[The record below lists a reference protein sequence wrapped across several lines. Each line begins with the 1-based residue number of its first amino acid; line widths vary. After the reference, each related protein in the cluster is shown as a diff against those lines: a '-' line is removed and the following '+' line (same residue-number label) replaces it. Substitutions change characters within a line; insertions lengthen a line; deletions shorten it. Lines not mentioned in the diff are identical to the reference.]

1 VGPTRKT
8 KRHKAPEDTPDLT
21 AAQTTELLRR
31 VADSRDPRRYLIIS
45 RMLPGARFV
54 LYYNVSD
61 DVYAWNDPQ
70 GGTLFKRRQAAALIH
85 RKLGRGNEVIEVRIV
100 RGKVIGAPRRRRR
113 TQRAKPS
120 FKSSSRRR
128 TAG

>member
-1 VGPTRKT
+1 M
-8 KRHKAPEDTPDLT
+8 
-21 AAQTTELLRR
+21 
-31 VADSRDPRRYLIIS
+31 IIS

-85 RKLGRGNEVIEVRIV
+85 RKL
-100 RGKVIGAPRRRRR
+100 ADSPRRKAPKISI
-113 TQRAKPS
+113 TLTP
-120 FKSSSRRR
+120 
-128 TAG
+128 